1 MNLNALENGL
11 IECVMRKSKGLH
23 YPRTFIFF
31 PRFFPSLFP
40 SLSSRRFPRLFSIL
54 LIILILASNNSF
66 AQETNSALG
75 SSAVGLGPLLNV
87 SQLKIV
93 AATQQSV
100 LAKTSTPKTDAPTHA
115 NPQQVRS
122 NSQGS
127 DLLAVQTELRQQ
139 SGQPLT
145 LDFQDIEVRRV
156 LQLLADLRGINLVV
170 SENVTG
176 NLSLRLKDISWEDAL
191 ATILKVKNLG
201 QQRYNN
207 VMIIA
212 PAGELAAQEK
222 SALANER
229 GVETLAPLQTQ
240 LFRVRYGDAKRMLA
254 LINLGKNS
262 MLSKRGHG
270 VVDERTNALIV
281 VDIAPRLAAIA
292 QVIEKL
298 DIPLQQVVI
307 EARIV
312 TANKTFSEQLGVS
325 WNVQR
330 QILGSPSDPSGDPL
344 STSQDTT
351 SIAAG
356 LSLPVAQAGSTTFS
370 LGLSRPNYAID
381 VELSAL
387 AAQGDAEVLAR
398 PRIVTTDKS
407 PALIESGVEIPF
419 QEASSSGATSTSF
432 KDAVLSLRVVPQ
444 ITPDRRIIMQ
454 LNVKQDTVG
463 QIFDGIPSINTNAI
477 ETQVLVDDGQTLVL
491 GGIFQED
498 KNNAET
504 KTPLLAAIPLIG
516 RLFRRTVRREDKQEL
531 LIFITPTILAG
542 PTSAPAQKNTT
553 LLGNS
558 SSGP

>member
-1 MNLNALENGL
+1 MKLNICKNCLVESLLRIG
-11 IECVMRKSKGLH
+11 KGLH
-23 YPRTFIFF
+23 Y
-31 PRFFPSLFP
+31 L
-40 SLSSRRFPRLFSIL
+40 LFSIL
-54 LIILILASNNSF
+54 ILCSNNSS
-66 AQETNSALG
+66 ARQTNSALG
-75 SSAVGLGPLLNV
+75 PAVNNFASLANI

-93 AATQQSV
+93 ASTQQS
-100 LAKTSTPKTDAPTHA
+100 LPAKVAAPKSAGPSNA
-115 NPQQVRS
+115 NRQQVHISRRD
-122 NSQGS
+122 S
-127 DLLAVQTELRQQ
+127 DLPTAQAEPLKQATK
-139 SGQPLT
+139 PLT

-156 LQLLADLRGINLVV
+156 LQLLADLRDINLVV
-170 SENVTG
+170 SERVTG

-201 QQRYNN
+201 QRQYNN
-207 VMIIA
+207 VLIVA

-222 SALANER
+222 SDLANER
-229 GVETLAPLQTQ
+229 GIETLAPLQTQ
-240 LFRVRYGDAKRMLA
+240 LFRIRYADAKRMLA

-281 VDIAPRLAAIA
+281 VDIASRLDAIA
-292 QVIEKL
+292 EVIEKL

-325 WNVQR
+325 WGVQSR
-330 QILGSPSDPSGDPL
+330 SLGSPSDASSDPL
-344 STSQDTT
+344 LSRQD
-351 SIAAG
+351 SGSVAAG

-444 ITPDRRIIMQ
+444 ITPDQRIIMQ
-454 LNVKQDTVG
+454 LNVQQDTVG
-463 QIFDGIPSINTNAI
+463 QIYDGIPSINTNAI
-477 ETQVLVDDGQTLVL
+477 ETQVLVDNGQTLVL

-498 KNNAET
+498 KNSAET

-516 RLFRRTVRREDKQEL
+516 RLFRRTLRREDKQEL

-542 PTSAPAQKNTT
+542 PAGAKVPA
-553 LLGNS
+553 LGNVQL
-558 SSGP
+558 GEQN

>member
-1 MNLNALENGL
+1 MNLDASESALSESFAQK
-11 IECVMRKSKGLH
+11 IKGLH
-23 YPRTFIFF
+23 CRLFSIFF
-31 PRFFPSLFP
+31 PRV
-40 SLSSRRFPRLFSIL
+40 FSIL
-54 LIILILASNNSF
+54 LLIIFVVILLASNKSF
-66 AQETNSALG
+66 ARETNSSLG
-75 SSAVGLGPLLNV
+75 SSADSFVSLLNV

-93 AATQQSV
+93 ASTQQSV
-100 LAKTSTPKTDAPTHA
+100 PYKSGISKADGPTDVH
-115 NPQQVRS
+115 PQKVRS
-122 NSQGS
+122 NPQEL
-127 DLLAVQTELRQQ
+127 DTPAVQSELLHQ

-156 LQLLADLRGINLVV
+156 LQLLADLRDINLVV

-201 QQRYNN
+201 QLRYNN

-222 SALANER
+222 SALASER

-240 LFRVRYGDAKRMLA
+240 LFRIRYGDAKRMLA

-281 VDIAPRLAAIA
+281 VDIAPRLVAIA

-312 TANKTFSEQLGVS
+312 TANQTLSEQLGVS
-325 WNVQR
+325 WGAQHQV
-330 QILGSPSDPSGDPL
+330 LSSSGDAGMPNTQ
-344 STSQDTT
+344 SSR
-351 SIAAG
+351 SVAAG
-356 LSLPVAQAGSTTFS
+356 LSLPVAQAGGTTFS
-370 LGLSRPNYAID
+370 LGLSKPNYAID

-419 QEASSSGATSTSF
+419 QEASSSGATSTAF

-444 ITPDRRIIMQ
+444 ITPDQRIIMQ

-477 ETQVLVDDGQTLVL
+477 ETQVLVDNGQTLVL

-542 PTSAPAQKNTT
+542 PTSAPAQKNSA
-553 LLGNS
+553 LLGS
-558 SSGP
+558 ASGGP

>member
-1 MNLNALENGL
+1 M
-11 IECVMRKSKGLH
+11 
-23 YPRTFIFF
+23 
-31 PRFFPSLFP
+31 
-40 SLSSRRFPRLFSIL
+40 
-54 LIILILASNNSF
+54 
-66 AQETNSALG
+66 
-75 SSAVGLGPLLNV
+75 
-87 SQLKIV
+87 KIV

-100 LAKTSTPKTDAPTHA
+100 LAKTSIPKTDTPTHA
-115 NPQQVRS
+115 KPQQVRS
-122 NSQGS
+122 NPQGS
-127 DLLAVQTELRQQ
+127 DLPAVQTELRQQ

-330 QILGSPSDPSGDPL
+330 QILGSPIDPSGDPL

>member
-1 MNLNALENGL
+1 MNLYALESASTEFL
-11 IECVMRKSKGLH
+11 VQKIKGL
-23 YPRTFIFF
+23 PCRLFSIFF
-31 PRFFPSLFP
+31 PRV
-40 SLSSRRFPRLFSIL
+40 FSIL
-54 LIILILASNNSF
+54 LLIILLTILLASNKTF
-66 AQETNSALG
+66 ARETNSALG
-75 SSAVGLGPLLNV
+75 SSAVGLASLLNV
-87 SQLKIV
+87 SQLKI
-93 AATQQSV
+93 AASTQQG
-100 LAKTSTPKTDAPTHA
+100 LPYKTGIPKTDAPTDVHPQHDGS
-115 NPQQVRS
+115 NPQ
-122 NSQGS
+122 GL
-127 DLLAVQTELRQQ
+127 DIPAVQSELLHQ
-139 SGQPLT
+139 SGPPLT

-156 LQLLADLRGINLVV
+156 LQLLADLRDINLVV

-201 QQRYNN
+201 QLRYNN

-222 SALANER
+222 SALASER

-240 LFRVRYGDAKRMLA
+240 LFRIRYGDAKRMLA

-281 VDIAPRLAAIA
+281 VDIAPRLVAIA

-312 TANKTFSEQLGVS
+312 TANQTLSEQLGVS
-325 WNVQR
+325 WGVQH
-330 QILGSPSDPSGDPL
+330 QVLSSSGDASMPNTQ
-344 STSQDTT
+344 SSR
-351 SIAAG
+351 SVAAG

-370 LGLSRPNYAID
+370 LGLSRPNHAID
-381 VELSAL
+381 IELSAL

-419 QEASSSGATSTSF
+419 QEASSSGATSTAF

-444 ITPDRRIIMQ
+444 ITPDQRIIMQ

-477 ETQVLVDDGQTLVL
+477 ETQVLVDNGQTLVL

-531 LIFITPTILAG
+531 LIFITPTILTG
-542 PTSAPAQKNTT
+542 PTSALAQKSAR
-553 LLGNS
+553 LGS
-558 SSGP
+558 ASGRP